1 MRLTPISSTI
11 IIAAKLRF
19 IAGSIC
25 MKLVSCY
32 AAEAPQW
39 IVIHRDAPWSRA
51 DGGSRESSRNLSPIR
66 SIAAVPTVS
75 HARCSA

>member
-32 AAEAPQW
+32 ATEAPQW

-51 DGGSRESSRNLSPIR
+51 DG
-66 SIAAVPTVS
+66 VPARMVTVNNGMEPPGW
-75 HARCSA
+75 